1 MTYLDLF
8 HSYISWGVFPDNDV
22 VSEGWRYSAIAT
34 IAEGEKALDEIV
46 SQLPKESSCLLE
58 ALEDSSILNTVMT
71 DHFSGNFSCC
81 IRNVSMALKSL
92 LQSDQTADMV
102 QLIYEL
108 ARSEI
113 RAIDYNALQPTLYYF
128 VLQLKTLL
136 MNPDFTDLFSALN
149 QTDYFIQ
156 ESFWKFISGR
166 WTEMERFV
174 DNFLRRTVGSIVF
187 WDRLTGQFITE
198 LENKMKD
205 WLRKNDLLENIDP
218 FIEKLIFLMDRI
230 ADGDEVWIRN
240 VFKDI
245 RGSQWDEGLT
255 SYIEIIGEEL
265 TRLVMLDLF
274 CN

>member
-1 MTYLDLF
+1 
-8 HSYISWGVFPDNDV
+8 
-22 VSEGWRYSAIAT
+22 
-34 IAEGEKALDEIV
+34 
-46 SQLPKESSCLLE
+46 
-58 ALEDSSILNTVMT
+58 
-71 DHFSGNFSCC
+71 
-81 IRNVSMALKSL
+81 
-92 LQSDQTADMV
+92 
-102 QLIYEL
+102 
-108 ARSEI
+108 
-113 RAIDYNALQPTLYYF
+113 
-128 VLQLKTLL
+128 

-156 ESFWKFISGR
+156 ESFWKANSGR
-166 WTEMERFV
+166 WPEMERFV

-265 TRLVMLDLF
+265 TRLVMFDIFILYFIFLVQM
-274 CN
+274 